1 MRDAHARRTCETHM
15 RDAHDAARSGAGARV
30 RLSNKHRSI
39 SLCRMRDADD
49 AARSGSR
56 RALPEQHGLAQH
68 LSERVMTK
76 SFYWHSIREPTPA
89 AATPAEQ
96 PHQRQPRTG
105 STSQRRLALLGGA
118 ARPGVRARTGS
129 TSQRRLALL
138 GGAARPGVRARTSQR
153 DGREPRA
160 GTCARARARGAARRA
175 AASRARARV
184 RFLFRLCFLV
194 CGLARFAGLTT
205 DPEPHCLRR
214 ESTII

>member
-1 MRDAHARRTCETHM
+1 VSARRLRGRPRDQRERNRSRPSGRDPECVFLINTAASPCAVCETH
-15 RDAHDAARSGAGARV
+15 
-30 RLSNKHRSI
+30 
-39 SLCRMRDADD
+39 MRDADD

-68 LSERVMTK
+68 LSERVVTK
-76 SFYWHSIREPTPA
+76 SLYWHSILEPTPRSGHA
-89 AATPAEQ
+89 SPATPLAPAENG
-96 PHQRQPRTG
+96 HRQRRTG
-105 STSQRRLALLGGA
+105 STSQRRF
-118 ARPGVRARTGS
+118 
-129 TSQRRLALL
+129 ALL

-194 CGLARFAGLTT
+194 CGLASFAGLTT